1 MRVSDSGVGR
11 GSATLRG
18 MPLNETLS
26 ARRASMAATWGLTR
40 EIVLV
45 PSGLPIPI
53 AGTDQSHIYHAHPE
67 HRYLAGTSQAESL
80 LAFDPGEG
88 WTLFAPVAGTDER
101 VWSGDRTALEE
112 VQAIS
117 GLDSMRPSA
126 ELPAWLER
134 RRGETF
140 AIIANDDVRH
150 QPEAYGVANW
160 RSLELDIDESLSARL
175 SAQVS
180 EQRRAK
186 DSAELAL
193 MRAAADASRAG
204 HLTAMKLARPRI
216 TERALQI
223 EVEAAFFRAG
233 SERTAYGSILGS
245 GPNAAILHST
255 PSQRAMGEGELL
267 LMDAAAEYDGYA
279 ADITRTIPIG
289 PRYIGLQRDLYQ
301 LVLDVQTMA
310 IAGVR
315 PGQEFKELHL
325 RACAQIASGL
335 VDIGILRGNA
345 EDLVDRDAHALFF
358 PHGLGHMLGLAT
370 HDAGGCLVGREK
382 SDRFGL
388 KWLRADLPLQ
398 PGYVVTIEP
407 GIYFIRALLEDPVR
421 RETFRDVV
429 NWERVDALLDFG
441 GIRIEDDVLVT
452 ARGSEVLSAG
462 TPRTMAEIEALRGE
476 GLDA

>member
-1 MRVSDSGVGR
+1 MADSGMER
-11 GSATLRG
+11 GSATLRD
-18 MPLNETLS
+18 MSHNETLS
-26 ARRASMAATWGLTR
+26 ARRASMAATWALTR

-53 AGTDQSHIYHAHPE
+53 AGTDQAHGHHAHPE
-67 HRYLAGTSQAESL
+67 HRYLAGAGEAESL
-80 LAFDPGEG
+80 LVFDPGEG
-88 WTLFAPVAGTDER
+88 WTLFAPVAGTEER
-101 VWSGDRTALEE
+101 VWSGDRTALEQL
-112 VQAIS
+112 QAIS
-117 GLDSMRPSA
+117 GLDSVRPSA

-140 AIIANDDVRH
+140 AVIGNDDIRH
-150 QPEAYGVANW
+150 QPEAYGVATW
-160 RSLELDIDESLSARL
+160 RSLELDIAESLSARL
-175 SAQVS
+175 SDQVS

-193 MRAAADASRAG
+193 MRSAADASRAG
-204 HLTAMKLARPRI
+204 HLVAMKLARPGI

-255 PSQRAMGEGELL
+255 PSQRAMGDGELL
-267 LMDAAAEYDGYA
+267 LMDAAAEYNGYA
-279 ADITRTIPIG
+279 ADVTRTMPIG

-301 LVLDVQTMA
+301 LVLDVQTEA

-345 EDLVDRDAHALFF
+345 ADLAEHDAHALFF

-370 HDAGGCLVGREK
+370 HDAGGCLAGREK

-407 GIYFIRALLEDPVR
+407 GIYFIRALLEDPAR
-421 RETFRDVV
+421 RETYRDSV
-429 NWERVDALLDFG
+429 NWERVDTLLDFG
-441 GIRIEDDVLVT
+441 GIRIEDDILVT
-452 ARGSEVLSAG
+452 PTGSEVLSAAIPK
-462 TPRTMAEIEALRGE
+462 TIADIERLRAEGM
-476 GLDA
+476 DA